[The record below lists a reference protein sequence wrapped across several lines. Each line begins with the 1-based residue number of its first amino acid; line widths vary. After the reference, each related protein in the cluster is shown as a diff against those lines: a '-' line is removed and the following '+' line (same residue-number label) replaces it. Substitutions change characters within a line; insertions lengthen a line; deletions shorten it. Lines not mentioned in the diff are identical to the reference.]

1 MSRRHLL
8 PAVLAACLLSAC
20 AGILPGSDPLKVTL
34 AGVESLPGEGLE
46 LRLAVK
52 LRVQNPND
60 QAVDFDGIAIDLEL
74 RGMDLASGVSDARG
88 SVPRYGETV
97 VTVPLTVS
105 AFAAARQA
113 YSLYRSS
120 DRKID
125 YVARGKLGGGPLGA
139 ARFESQGSFD
149 LPAGLA
155 GPTPTSATPP

>member
-1 MSRRHLL
+1 VPRRTLL
-8 PAVLAACLLSAC
+8 VTVIAAPLLSAC
-20 AGILPGSDPLKVTL
+20 AGLLPGSDPLKVTL
-34 AGVESLPGEGLE
+34 AGVEPLPGEGME

-60 QAVDFDGIAIDLEL
+60 QAVDFDGVAFDLEL
-74 RGMDLASGVSDARG
+74 RGMDLASGVSDVRG

-97 VTVPLTVS
+97 ITVPVTVS

-139 ARFESQGSFD
+139 ARFESQGSFE
-149 LPAGLA
+149 LPPGLA
-155 GPTPTSATPP
+155 GPTPTATQP